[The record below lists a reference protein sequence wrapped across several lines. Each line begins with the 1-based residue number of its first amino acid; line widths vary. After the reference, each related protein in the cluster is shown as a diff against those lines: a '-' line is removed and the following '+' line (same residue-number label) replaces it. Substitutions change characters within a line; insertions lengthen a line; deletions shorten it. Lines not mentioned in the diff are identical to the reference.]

1 MSRVLAAAS
10 VSSVVLLCMF
20 CPSVSA
26 IRALDPQ
33 QIEKDTHTSS
43 RRPFA
48 LVEPVESHTKLSVS
62 EEGLEA
68 LRSIPGPVVPVVVI
82 GPYRSGK
89 SFLLNQLLGVGCT
102 EGFGVGHTRSTQTKG
117 VWVWGE
123 PQRLP
128 LEANTLPDLAG
139 QEASIV
145 YLDTEGFESTGKAD
159 AYDDRIFAL
168 STLISAVLV
177 YNLPETV
184 RESDIQKLSFA
195 VELAE
200 GFYADV
206 QGGGG
211 SSPVEPGNMLWL
223 IQRDFLEGK
232 TVQDM
237 VSEALQPVA
246 NPYEDQDIAQVN
258 KIRQSLRLV
267 ARNSTAFGLH
277 QPHMERTKLC
287 ELADDQL
294 DSQYIQQRSGLREL
308 VQQLAKPKRVNG
320 KVMTGPALAE
330 LVSQMVT
337 ALNARDIPTAGS
349 ILEHFNKE
357 LVYRVRDS
365 YIANLESLALP
376 VSDDTLA
383 AHHEAASA
391 AARKQFQAEKFG
403 NDLTT
408 GLGSLQDMLQAS
420 LDKEFLGR
428 QTGNTLESNRRCEKA
443 ETECE
448 DSLER
453 EQLVRLPSTGRFEDR
468 FSQCQ
473 ASFERVCIGPA
484 HTGQSERLQKAW
496 RREHTRFK
504 HDYNDKLYN
513 GLVLLLLVD
522 ILMFR
527 FVIKFSVLESLGWVV
542 FLFLQV
548 YPKLYL
554 NGGSMYEAHWW
565 AILVRIWEMLVYN
578 PLLDL
583 EKWWQILTPVAIVS
597 FVAWKVWV
605 KCIRPRWKRR
615 QDKKLMLPTKQ
626 GTTDRRDLSV

>member
-1 MSRVLAAAS
+1 MSKAFASAS
-10 VSSVVLLCMF
+10 VTSLVLLCF
-20 CPSVSA
+20 CFFSA
-26 IRALDPQ
+26 AGIRSLDPQ
-33 QIEKDTHTSS
+33 QAEHQPVTNR

-123 PQRLP
+123 PQKLP
-128 LEANTLPDLAG
+128 LADKTLPEFGG

-237 VSEALQPVA
+237 VSEALLPVA

-287 ELADDQL
+287 ELGDDQL
-294 DSQYIQQRSGLREL
+294 DRQYVQQRSSLREL
-308 VQQLAKPKRVNG
+308 VKQLAKPKRVNG

-365 YIANLESLALP
+365 YIAQLESLALP
-376 VSDDTLA
+376 VSDAALA
-383 AHHEAASA
+383 AHHETASA

-428 QTGNTLESNRRCEKA
+428 QTANTLESNKRCEKA
-443 ETECE
+443 ETQCE
-448 DSLER
+448 DSLEK
-453 EQLVRLPSTGRFEDR
+453 EQLVRLPSTGRFEDH
-468 FSQCQ
+468 FSHCQ
-473 ASFERVCIGPA
+473 AAFDLVCIGPA
-484 HTGQSERLQKAW
+484 HTGQNERLQKAW
-496 RREHTRFK
+496 KREHTRFK

-527 FVIKFSVLESLGWVV
+527 FVIKFSILEFVGWIV

-548 YPKLYL
+548 
-554 NGGSMYEAHWW
+554 S
-565 AILVRIWEMLVYN
+565 
-578 PLLDL
+578 LLL
-583 EKWWQILTPVAIVS
+583 RFSHRHSCPSWS
-597 FVAWKVWV
+597 
-605 KCIRPRWKRR
+605 
-615 QDKKLMLPTKQ
+615 
-626 GTTDRRDLSV
+626 